1 MTDWVMLKPAILGA
15 LMEHFATS
23 QPIVNAAAVAQR
35 KPLEDDPIIQQIKIL
50 LEERVRP
57 AVMQDGG
64 DIVFQRF
71 EDGVVFPEMQG
82 ACAGCPS
89 STMTLKSGIE
99 NMSMP
104 LWRLKRSGK

>member
-1 MTDWVMLKPAILGA
+1 MTDWVMLKPMILGA

-23 QPIVNAAAVAQR
+23 QPIVNAAAVAQS
-35 KPLEDDPIIQQIKIL
+35 KAALEDEDPIIQQIKIL

-71 EDGVVFPEMQG
+71 EDGVFWKCRARVRAVP
-82 ACAGCPS
+82 A
-89 STMTLKSGIE
+89 L
-99 NMSMP
+99 
-104 LWRLKRSGK
+104 R